1 MKKVLIIDD
10 SEVLR
15 RITAFNLQKMGYEIR
30 EAIDG
35 VDGLEKIKNFQPDL
49 VLLDIMM
56 PRMDGFTVLKKMNE
70 DPSMKE
76 IPVIVLT
83 AKGGEDDER
92 EALRLGAIKVLTK
105 PFSPKQLVETVKQ
118 VIGNE

>member
-35 VDGLEKIKNFQPDL
+35 VDGLEKIKDFHPDL

-56 PRMDGFTVLKKMNE
+56 PRMDGFTVLKKMSE

-83 AKGGEDDER
+83 AKGGEDDEK

-118 VIGNE
+118 VIENE

>member
-15 RITAFNLQKMGYEIR
+15 RITAFNLKKMGYEIR

-35 VDGLEKIKNFQPDL
+35 VDGLEKIKDFQPDL
-49 VLLDIMM
+49 ILLDIMM
-56 PRMDGFTVLKKMNE
+56 PRMDGFTVLKRMSE
-70 DPSMKE
+70 DSSMKE

-83 AKGGEDDER
+83 AKGGEDDEK
-92 EALRLGAIKVLTK
+92 EALKLGAIKVLTK

-118 VIGNE
+118 VIGDE

>member
-35 VDGLEKIKNFQPDL
+35 VDGLEKIKDFHPDL

-56 PRMDGFTVLKKMNE
+56 PRMDGFTVLKRMSE

-83 AKGGEDDER
+83 AKGGEDDEK

>member
-56 PRMDGFTVLKKMNE
+56 PRMDGFTVLKRMSE

-83 AKGGEDDER
+83 AKGGEDDEK

>member
-35 VDGLEKIKNFQPDL
+35 VDGLEKIKDFHPDL

-56 PRMDGFTVLKKMNE
+56 PRMDGFTVLKKMSE

-83 AKGGEDDER
+83 AKGGEDDEK

>member
-15 RITAFNLQKMGYEIR
+15 RITAFNLKKIGYEIQ
-30 EAIDG
+30 EAVDG

-49 VLLDIMM
+49 ILLDIMM
-56 PRMDGFTVLKKMNE
+56 PRMDGFTVLKRMGE
-70 DPSMKE
+70 DPTMKE

-83 AKGGEDDER
+83 AKGGEEDEK

-105 PFSPKQLVETVKQ
+105 PFSPKQLLETVKQ